1 MPSAKILEE
10 KQKLVGDLAE
20 TMKNSQSGVLVNYC
34 GITVEKDTQ
43 LRAELRKNNVVYK
56 VVKNT
61 YIKKAAELAGIN
73 GFDSV
78 LEGMTAIAMSEDPI
92 APAKVLCKFAEDNEN
107 FVVKAGFI
115 DGRVIDTNEI
125 NELAAIP
132 SKEGLIAKFLGSIQ
146 SPLYNFAYAIQA
158 IIDKEGGVPAEAA
171 AE

>member
-20 TMKNSQSGVLVNYC
+20 SIKNAQSGVLVNYC
-34 GITVEKDTQ
+34 GITVEKDTA
-43 LRAELRKNNVVYK
+43 LRAELRKNNVTYK

-61 YIKKAAELAGIN
+61 YIKKAAEIAGIT
-73 GFDSV
+73 GFESV
-78 LEGMTAIAMSEDPI
+78 LEGMTAIAVSDDPI
-92 APAKVLCKFAEDNEN
+92 APAKVLCKFADDNEN
-107 FVVKAGFI
+107 FQVKAGFI

-125 NELAAIP
+125 KSLAAIP
-132 SKEGLIAKFLGSIQ
+132 SREGLIAKFLGSIQ

-158 IIDKEGGVPAEAA
+158 IIDKEGGVPAESA